1 MNAAQRIF
9 EVDEDNG
16 VGYVPPATL
25 RVIADFA
32 SSLKARLA
40 QLLSPRPGE
49 CLLDVGCGPGVD
61 TSALAPLVYPG
72 GTVAGVDLDLDM
84 LRHAEALTRAQEDRV
99 CVAHVAGD
107 GTSLPFVDA
116 AFDGCRCE
124 RVLQHT
130 CRAEA
135 LAAELVRVTKPGG
148 RIVVADTDWAS
159 LSIDCLDA
167 ALERRVVAAVGG
179 YWCNGYAGR
188 QLRRLMIA
196 AGIAI
201 ERIEVW
207 PVWWTDLATFRR
219 TSFPSTGAD
228 RHLRAMGRL
237 TAADLLRFDDL
248 LEKSDRAGRFF
259 ASASLVLIAGHKP
272 LPSRASR
279 YRLADANSSSRG

>member
-1 MNAAQRIF
+1 MDAAHRIV
-9 EVDEDNG
+9 EVDQGNG

-25 RVIADFA
+25 RAIADFA

-49 CLLDVGCGPGVD
+49 CLLDVGCGPGLD
-61 TSALAPLVYPG
+61 TFALAPLVYPG
-72 GTVAGVDLDLDM
+72 GVVAGLDLNVDM
-84 LRHAEALTRAQEDRV
+84 LRHAEALTRPQGDRV
-99 CVAHVAGD
+99 SIAHVGGD
-107 GTSLPFVDA
+107 GTSLPFLDA

-124 RVLQHT
+124 RVFQHT
-130 CRAEA
+130 CNAEA

-167 ALERRVVAAVGG
+167 ALERRIVAAVGG

-188 QLRRLMIA
+188 QLRRLMTS
-196 AGIAI
+196 AGLAI
-201 ERIEVW
+201 ERTEVW

-228 RHLRAMGRL
+228 RHLRTMGRL
-237 TAADLLRFDDL
+237 GATDLLRFDDL
-248 LEKSDRAGRFF
+248 LGKADRTGRFF
-259 ASASLVLIAGHKP
+259 ASASLVLIAGRKP
-272 LPSRASR
+272 IPSRARHFRLTDQSR
-279 YRLADANSSSRG
+279 N